1 MASANGTT
9 KKTGRAFV
17 SQSSKNQ
24 QGSSQKSVH
33 TSANRMSQKS
43 QEGAATNTYRRTH
56 NGPF

>member
-9 KKTGRAFV
+9 KKTGRAFAA
-17 SQSSKNQ
+17 QSSKNQ
-24 QGSSQKSVH
+24 QGSAEKSIH

-43 QEGAATNTYRRTH
+43 QEGSGTATYRRTH